1 MNNEESNARGIFIYA
16 VQKTTGIGCVSF
28 WKLLQ
33 YTNKKMGL
41 GCRDERGISGIAKLS
56 DAERRKIIGLHK
68 SEILGEV
75 MQHWRWEARRE
86 AYENLSVQG
95 IRHCTYWDREYP
107 ERLKQLPDPPLGL
120 FYIGRLPQE
129 EKHMVAVIGAR
140 LCSEYGKYAARVY
153 SMALA
158 RAGAGIVSGLA
169 AGIDSIAQKAAVEAG
184 GYSVGVLG
192 SGIDICYPAENREI
206 YDLLGEKGCVVSEY
220 PPGTPPRQ
228 QNFPMRNRIIS
239 GLSDTVLVMEARER
253 SGTLITADLALEQG
267 KDIYALPGRVTDALS
282 FGCNRLIWQG
292 AGIAVTPALLVE
304 CLGLDTNGT
313 GIAAETGI
321 ETISDGSEAAGECAD
336 WKSPSGTESGGGDLA
351 TQILHILDLTPK
363 SMDDIR
369 YELQE
374 KTEREIPMNLLLTT
388 VLRMEL
394 AGKVTR
400 NAGYVAR
407 KM

>member
-1 MNNEESNARGIFIYA
+1 MNSTESNTRGVFIYA
-16 VQKTTGIGCVSF
+16 IQKIMGIGCVSF

-33 YTNKKMGL
+33 YANKIKGL
-41 GCRDERGISGIAKLS
+41 DCRDERGISVIAKLTS
-56 DAERRKIIGLHK
+56 SELKKAIGLQK
-68 SEILGEV
+68 SRILYEE
-75 MQHWRWEARRE
+75 MQHWRWEVLRE
-86 AYENLSVQG
+86 AYENLSAQG

-107 ERLKQLPDPPLGL
+107 ERLKKLPDPPPGL

-192 SGIDICYPAENREI
+192 NGVDICYPAENREI
-206 YDLLGEKGCVVSEY
+206 YDLLCEKGCVVSEY

-267 KDIYALPGRVTDALS
+267 KDIYALPGRVNDALS

-313 GIAAETGI
+313 VCAPGTAGICAAPESALET
-321 ETISDGSEAAGECAD
+321 S
-336 WKSPSGTESGGGDLA
+336 SGTESDGQNLA
-351 TQILHILDLTPK
+351 AQILRVLDLTPK
-363 SMDDIR
+363 SMEDIR
-369 YELQE
+369 YELQQRAE
-374 KTEREIPMNLLLTT
+374 EEIPMNLLLTT

-394 AGKVTR
+394 AGQVTR
-400 NAGYVAR
+400 NAGYVMR